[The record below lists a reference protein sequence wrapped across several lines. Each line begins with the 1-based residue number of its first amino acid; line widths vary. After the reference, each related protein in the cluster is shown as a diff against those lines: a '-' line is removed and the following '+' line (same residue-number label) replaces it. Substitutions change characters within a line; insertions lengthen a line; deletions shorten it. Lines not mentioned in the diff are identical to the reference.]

1 MFCDR
6 CGTTVPASATQC
18 PRCAAPLAAVAIV
31 PAAAPRGA
39 TAWITDGW
47 NDVTAN
53 FWVFIALTLIYFAA
67 GSTVPVLLQAPLG
80 FGLQWAALRQVS
92 GRRADFNDLTVG
104 FNLFP
109 PAVLVA
115 LTSGAIIIAASL
127 CLLIPG
133 LIAIALL
140 QFPAL
145 LVIDRKLDF
154 WSAIKESVTMSQK
167 HFGSMAAFLA
177 LEICVF
183 LGGALLCGVGI
194 LVAIPVMYA
203 ATAAAYIDLFGLRE
217 DTKAAIAGGFRQ

>member
-47 NDVTAN
+47 NAVTAN

-104 FNLFP
+104 FP